1 MLAAAKA
8 GSDTAMAIGSM
19 VIIVAGFVAVFALWF
34 FVFRKP
40 TEDER
45 SRRPPS

>member
-1 MLAAAKA
+1 MLAAANV
-8 GSDTAMAIGSM
+8 DDAMSVASM

-45 SRRPPS
+45 NRRPPS

>member
-1 MLAAAKA
+1 
-8 GSDTAMAIGSM
+8 MAVASM
-19 VIIVAGFVAVFALWF
+19 VIIVLGFVAVFALWF

-45 SRRPPS
+45 RRRDADRR